1 METNFV
7 AESEVADLFFAL
19 YSSLNFLHN
28 FKPSL
33 GLFFAF
39 SSKLGWPKI
48 GFNEDESMNKT
59 NIFVL
64 FILSSSLNPILG
76 QPNLLEKAKNNP
88 SEGLKLCKK
97 FKEEYNAKNKSAT
110 SDSATKF
117 VSKKNN
123 LSLVNAEFYS
133 IYVIGLYCPEIY

>member
-1 METNFV
+1 MLV
-7 AESEVADLFFAL
+7 VMKS
-19 YSSLNFLHN
+19 FL
-28 FKPSL
+28 
-33 GLFFAF
+33 
-39 SSKLGWPKI
+39 
-48 GFNEDESMNKT
+48 
-59 NIFVL
+59 FVL
-64 FILSSSLNPILG
+64 FMLSSSLNPILG

-97 FKEEYNAKNKSAT
+97 FKEYNEENKSAT
-110 SDSATKF
+110 SDTATKF

>member
-1 METNFV
+1 MK
-7 AESEVADLFFAL
+7 S
-19 YSSLNFLHN
+19 FL
-28 FKPSL
+28 
-33 GLFFAF
+33 
-39 SSKLGWPKI
+39 
-48 GFNEDESMNKT
+48 
-59 NIFVL
+59 FVL

-97 FKEEYNAKNKSAT
+97 FKEYNAENKSAT
-110 SDSATKF
+110 SDTATKF